1 MNPKNTSS
9 PGSSIE
15 EYRSGVEKLMHMVN
29 RTQPEMLN
37 SVHELSRWM
46 MTASAAHKKAMYC
59 AMIYAVNTPNH
70 GVLLKPNAKWNADP
84 NFEFEITGKADS
96 DYGKDLEQHRSVSGY
111 ATFLNGA
118 PVTEKS
124 CMQTSVT
131 LSVTE
136 AEFVSGCQA
145 VQDML
150 FAMRVLELIGLKV
163 KI

>member
-1 MNPKNTSS
+1 MEPQEQSK
-9 PGSSIE
+9 
-15 EYRSGVEKLMHMVN
+15 YRSGVEKLMHMVN

-84 NFEFEITGKADS
+84 NFEFEITGKADL

-111 ATFLNGA
+111 ATFLM
-118 PVTEKS
+118 VH
-124 CMQTSVT
+124 Q
-131 LSVTE
+131 
-136 AEFVSGCQA
+136 
-145 VQDML
+145 
-150 FAMRVLELIGLKV
+150 
-163 KI
+163 